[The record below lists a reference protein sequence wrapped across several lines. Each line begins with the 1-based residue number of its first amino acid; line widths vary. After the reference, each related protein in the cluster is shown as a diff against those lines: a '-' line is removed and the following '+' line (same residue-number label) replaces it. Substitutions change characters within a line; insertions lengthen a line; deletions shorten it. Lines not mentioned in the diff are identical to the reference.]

1 MNDYT
6 ISGTPPGATNPPDG
20 PPEPI
25 SPLVGS
31 PGPANPAA
39 GPPGPVSP
47 LVGPPGPVNL
57 AAEPPG
63 SISLLVGPP
72 GPANLV
78 AGPPGPVSPPV
89 VPPQPFVALPVSE
102 TDILGCLFAPDE
114 TVCLRVFDDKKGGVF
129 QGQKLQ
135 CECGKYRDIKDV
147 LKQHNAMNRGIFF
160 VVNFGGHDD
169 AAITRINAQFFE
181 MDEGTFDEQRTKID
195 AFPLKPSMIIKTQ
208 KSLHVYY
215 FMDGTAKVERFR
227 TIQKQLVKHFGGD
240 PMCVN
245 ESRVMRLPNFYH
257 CKTDTPVMVECV
269 CFHPERKYTQDQ
281 LTAVLPEV
289 DEAPPEK
296 KSGTGMGLDAVMR
309 ACLFLQH
316 CRDNAATLP
325 EHDWYAMITNL
336 SVFQGGTAL
345 IHQLSAPYPGYREND
360 TQKKI
365 NHFLDSGTGPIT
377 CQTISEKGFQC
388 PKLAAGEC
396 PVKSPAALCYQPL
409 GTDILLDVL
418 HNVPV
423 TGDTIKDMQAAKK
436 FINDYLYNQDA
447 VTADA
452 VINSELQAHFN
463 LKATFLKSLN
473 IAYKDA
479 SKAYQANKNT
489 KRAKAGG
496 AIPAWYEPLEKGG
509 YRFLPG
515 VLAKEMA
522 DAQNVFYAAE
532 QHYTFTGG
540 VYREMGEMEAQR
552 LVQEK
557 MLPRETK
564 MAQIID
570 AERQWRLLVQLDIR
584 ELNAN
589 PYIINV
595 RNGLY
600 NVLENTLEAHTPKYY
615 STVQLNVNYDENA
628 DCPLFKKFLEEAM
641 GGDMAQVALIQEML
655 GYFLIPVN
663 SAQKCFVI
671 VGVAAA
677 GKSVL
682 LRVLNDILLGRQNVS
697 NVSWQ
702 ALNERFKT
710 AELFNKLANIFADLP
725 TKNID
730 DNGIFKALVGE
741 DYLTVEKKNKNPFS
755 FQSTARLLFS
765 CNSIPKNY
773 GDRSEG
779 FYRRLIIIRFN
790 YSVPQDKRDPELLE
804 KFRLEADGIFQF
816 ALEGLRRLMN
826 NHYMFSETQVNAD
839 ELQQYREES
848 DSVLSF
854 VKECC
859 ELDASYA
866 VGSTE
871 LFNAYKGY
879 CEECGLRPYSQK
891 SFVQQI
897 TAASTGITRGT
908 DNLGKRRVLFGIK
921 LGEILG

>member
-1 MNDYT
+1 M
-6 ISGTPPGATNPPDG
+6 
-20 PPEPI
+20 
-25 SPLVGS
+25 
-31 PGPANPAA
+31 
-39 GPPGPVSP
+39 
-47 LVGPPGPVNL
+47 
-57 AAEPPG
+57 
-63 SISLLVGPP
+63 
-72 GPANLV
+72 
-78 AGPPGPVSPPV
+78 
-89 VPPQPFVALPVSE
+89 
-102 TDILGCLFAPDE
+102 LGCLFDTNE
-114 TVCLRVFDDKKGGVF
+114 TVCLRVFDDKKSGVF

-135 CECGKYRDIKDV
+135 CELGKYRDIEDT

-160 VVNFGGHDD
+160 VVNYGGHNDVS
-169 AAITRINAQFFE
+169 ITRINAQFFE
-181 MDEGTFDEQRTKID
+181 MDEGTLDEQRAKID

-215 FMDGTAKVERFR
+215 FMDSTAKVERFR

-245 ESRVMRLPNFYH
+245 ESRVMRLPNFCH
-257 CKTDTPVMVECV
+257 CKTDTHVMVECV

-281 LTAVLPEV
+281 LAAVLPEV

-296 KSGTGMGLDAVMR
+296 KSGTGADLDRVMN

-325 EHDWYAMITNL
+325 EPEWYAMITNL
-336 SVFQGGTAL
+336 AVFAGGTEL
-345 IHQLSAPYPGYREND
+345 IHQLSAPYPGYSANK

-365 NHFLDSGTGPIT
+365 NHFIDSGTKPIT
-377 CQTISEKGFQC
+377 CKTIYENGFKC
-388 PKLAAGEC
+388 PKFDAGEC
-396 PVKSPAALCYQPL
+396 PVKSPAAWCYQPMS
-409 GTDILLDVL
+409 GNALLDVL
-418 HNVPV
+418 RKIPV
-423 TGDTIKDMQAAKK
+423 TGDVVKDIQAAKK
-436 FINDYLYNQDA
+436 FIEDYLHNTDE
-447 VTADA
+447 VTADS
-452 VINSELQAHFN
+452 VINSAMQQHFN
-463 LKATFLKSLN
+463 LKATSLRSLKA
-473 IAYKDA
+473 AYKDA
-479 SKAYQANKNT
+479 SKAHQPNENIKPAMDNDST
-489 KRAKAGG
+489 
-496 AIPAWYEPLEKGG
+496 PAWYKKDGRK
-509 YRFLPG
+509 YKFLPG
-515 VLAKEMA
+515 VLAEEMSCS
-522 DAQNVFYAAE
+522 QNVIYAAE
-532 QHYTFTGG
+532 QHYIFDGG
-540 VYREMGEMEAQR
+540 VYREMSEMEAQR

-557 MLPRETK
+557 MRPDDAK
-564 MAQIID
+564 MTQIID
-570 AERQWRLLVQLDIR
+570 AERQWRLLIQLDIK

-595 RNGLY
+595 HNGLY
-600 NVLENTLEAHTPKYY
+600 NVLENKLEPHMPEYY
-615 STVQLNVNYDENA
+615 STMQLHVDYDENA

-641 GGDMAQVALIQEML
+641 GGDMEQVALIQEML

-663 SAQKCFVI
+663 SAQKCFVV

-682 LRVLNDILLGRQNVS
+682 LRVINDILLGRQNVA

-710 AELFNKLANIFADLP
+710 AELFGKLANIFADLP

-741 DYLTVEKKNKNPFS
+741 DYLTVEKKHKNPFS

-790 YSVPQDKRDPELLE
+790 HTVPQDKRDPELLE
-804 KFRLEADGIFQF
+804 KFRQEADGIFQF

-859 ELDASYA
+859 ELDAAYA
-866 VGSTE
+866 IGSTE
-871 LFNAYKGY
+871 LFNSYKGY
-879 CEECGLRPYSQK
+879 CEECGLKPYSQK
-891 SFVQQI
+891 SFVQQL
-897 TAASTGITRGT
+897 TAAFPNVARSI
-908 DNLGKRRVLFGIK
+908 DNLGKRRILTGIK
-921 LGEILG
+921 LGNILK